1 MAMNTITAVTA
12 MAIKV
17 GLISTEDCGLEVS
30 AEVEE
35 EDKISIDGSAVGYGE
50 GAGFQRFCGIDAGAE
65 LRRSMAVFECKRL
78 EMVGA
83 VSPLLLT
90 FESAFLQWNGG
101 RICYVGAQIR
111 FALSVPCVRG
121 PF

>member
-17 GLISTEDCGLEVS
+17 GLISTEDCGLEESVEV
-30 AEVEE
+30 EVEE
-35 EDKISIDGSAVGYGE
+35 EDKISIDGSSVEYGE
-50 GAGFQRFCGIDAGAE
+50 GAGFQWCCGIDAGAE

-90 FESAFLQWNGG
+90 FDILTHNFSIGMVVESATWEHRLASRCQ
-101 RICYVGAQIR
+101 
-111 FALSVPCVRG
+111 
-121 PF
+121 